1 MRIVW
6 LLVFAVTIQAQAHY
20 NRRPIVRH
28 YIWNGSVI
36 GYGVQTWP
44 IWPPRQYGFG
54 FDPYQHL
61 ATPSTFGAIAYSP
74 STQKA
79 GYSSGHRSRVAAF
92 SAAEAFCGAPDC
104 RTVVWVNSGCAA
116 VSTSSETQSLG
127 WAYAK
132 TRDRAIHFAN
142 YACRQH
148 GGLDCDMR
156 AWVCSW

>member
-6 LLVFAVTIQAQAHY
+6 LLVVSVTIQAQAHY
-20 NRRPIVRH
+20 YRRPIVRH
-28 YIWNGSVI
+28 YIWNGSAV
-36 GYGVQTWP
+36 GYGVQP
-44 IWPPRQYGFG
+44 IWPLVQYGFS
-54 FDPYQHL
+54 FNPYHYF
-61 ATPSTFGAIAYSP
+61 AAHASFGAIAYSP
-74 STQKA
+74 ATQKA
-79 GYSSGHRSRVAAF
+79 GYSSGHRSRTAA
-92 SAAEAFCGAPDC
+92 SAAAEAFCGAPDC
-104 RTVVWVNSGCAA
+104 RMVVWVNSGCAA
-116 VSTSSETQSLG
+116 ISTSRETHSLG